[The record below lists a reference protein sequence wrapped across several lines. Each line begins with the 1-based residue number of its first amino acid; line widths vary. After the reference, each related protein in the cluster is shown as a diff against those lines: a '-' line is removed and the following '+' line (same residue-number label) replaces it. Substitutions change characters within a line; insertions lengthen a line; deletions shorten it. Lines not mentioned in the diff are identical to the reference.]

1 MPTLPFRS
9 SQQTVS
15 RGLKKRKEGRGG
27 GSNQRMDS
35 KLRPSK
41 KRGRCDVG
49 ENVCDISELKPS
61 PFLYTVAFP
70 RFLDG
75 ACGKIPDRKKR
86 EKKREQYKK
95 RKRKLSVRSTTRVR
109 IAQKEI
115 SRPRVRPSL
124 GSAQRRPLE
133 TAEHVRRRGGSG
145 GDSTEDERGMN

>member
-9 SQQTVS
+9 SPQTVS
-15 RGLKKRKEGRGG
+15 RGLKKRKERRGG
-27 GSNQRMDS
+27 GAI
-35 KLRPSK
+35 KEWIFCPSK
-41 KRGRCDVG
+41 KRGRCVVG

-109 IAQKEI
+109 IAKKEI

-133 TAEHVRRRGGSG
+133 TAEHVRRGGGSG
-145 GDSTEDERGMN
+145 GDSTAEERGMN